1 MSHARDATPSAPLPP
16 GGAGRTRFAPRA
28 AHRLS
33 YESSGDI
40 EGTPVLA
47 LHDLLADRGQLRPV
61 AAELTAAGFRVTLPD
76 ARGHGASA
84 MVSGLDYPA
93 RELAADALAVLDAE
107 GLATARV
114 VAVGWA
120 AATAL
125 ELAIRAPERIPSL
138 TLIEP
143 YLPALLLEHPNPGA
157 REYGEAHLKVHQEA
171 IEASSRG
178 QTDRLLDLYPGVRW
192 GAGWRE
198 RTTKPRLGAIRRA
211 SANLAAHLAAL
222 SADRLN
228 HDALRGIAT
237 PTTMLVR
244 SDAQPVERWLAEA
257 IALLISGAGT
267 QSVAIAGSETD
278 RSVVAPEW
286 SPVLRRVLREVLSE
300 H

>member
-1 MSHARDATPSAPLPP
+1 MSQARDATPSAPLPP

-40 EGTPVLA
+40 DGTPVLA
-47 LHDLLADRGQLRPV
+47 LHDLLADRGQLRPL
-61 AAELTAAGFRVTLPD
+61 AAELTAAQFRVTLPD

-93 RELAADALAVLDAE
+93 RELAADALAILDAE
-107 GLATARV
+107 GLATAHL

-120 AATAL
+120 ATIAL
-125 ELAIRAPERIPSL
+125 EVAIRAPERTSAI

-143 YLPALLLEHPNPGA
+143 YLPALLLEHPNPNA

-211 SANLAAHLAAL
+211 AANLAPHLSAL
-222 SADRLN
+222 SADRGQN
-228 HDALRGIAT
+228 EALRAIET
-237 PTTMLVR
+237 PLTMLVR
-244 SDAQPVERWLAEA
+244 SDAQPVERWNAEA
-257 IALLISGAGT
+257 LSLLVPGSGVQMVTIPG
-267 QSVAIAGSETD
+267 GELD
-278 RSVVAPEW
+278 RSIIAPEW
-286 SPVLRRVLREVLSE
+286 APVLLRVLLSGPS
-300 H
+300 